1 MLKLLLAFSL
11 LACGA
16 SACAQTAPEKAA
28 VPAKPAPHP
37 PKADAGP
44 AQAAK
49 YTRYNMESFTCDVP
63 GDWEVKRDKEKEIKA
78 KIRKLE
84 LLGPRAENAPVLL
97 YAAHHRKGSAAFAD
111 YKDFIERNSKH
122 ILGETE
128 SDTEKFSPVKETS
141 LAGKKAFE
149 FDSEIKEYLHP
160 ENKSDESVLIKE
172 KFYVIPAK
180 DGFFVLHYYSPSSA
194 FNKHLPAF
202 KKLVATFKPL

>member
-1 MLKLLLAFSL
+1 MLKLLLTLSLFS
-11 LACGA
+11 GA
-16 SACAQTAPEKAA
+16 VFAGTPAAPVKAKAA
-28 VPAKPAPHP
+28 AKP
-37 PKADAGP
+37 
-44 AQAAK
+44 QQTTK
-49 YTRYNMESFTCDVP
+49 YTNYNMESFTCEIP
-63 GDWEVKRDKEKEIKA
+63 GAWELKRDTVKEMKTKV
-78 KIRKLE
+78 RKLE
-84 LLGPRAENAPVLL
+84 LSGPRAENAPLFI
-97 YAAHHRKGSAAFAD
+97 YATHYRKGSSAFVD
-111 YKDFIERNSKH
+111 YKDFIERNSKN

-128 SDTEKFSPVKETS
+128 SDTEKFSLVKETS

-160 ENKSDESVLIKE
+160 ESKSDESVMIKE